1 MIALALSFLA
11 FTSATPLVTRA
22 GTCSP
27 NFGGPPGLSIINAG
41 QEWSLAASP
50 PSVGTAIVPRTF
62 NINNNEF
69 RVEFTGQPTN
79 TYLIKP
85 VGFPDL
91 SVAAQTSGN
100 LQIANPNSADLT
112 QSWNVL
118 CTTCGNP
125 TNGVFTTGCTITS
138 AANGQCVQ
146 IGTSTL
152 SLATCSGAA
161 SQLFSFGAT
170 NN

>member
-1 MIALALSFLA
+1 
-11 FTSATPLVTRA
+11 
-22 GTCSP
+22 
-27 NFGGPPGLSIINAG
+27 LSIVNGG
-41 QEWSLAASP
+41 QEWSLASSP

-85 VGFPDL
+85 VGFPEL
-91 SVAAQTSGN
+91 RVAAQTSGN
-100 LQIANPNSADLT
+100 LQIATPNSADPT
-112 QSWNVL
+112 QAWNVL
-118 CTTCGNP
+118 CAKCGDP
-125 TNGVFTTGCTITS
+125 TSGVFTTGCTITS
-138 AANGQCVQ
+138 AANGQCVE

-152 SLATCSGAA
+152 SLATCNNANN
-161 SQLFSFGAT
+161 QLFDFGAT